1 VPKTLMLTLVLLTSA
16 VWLQA
21 QSGPTPDKKSTL
33 TTIQGCLRMNGGRYI
48 LTDNNGTV
56 HDLQGDTARLSR
68 YVGHEVEI
76 TGKPSIR
83 TTNTSQIN
91 IASSATEQPSFT
103 VQSGKQISAT
113 CTSAAQ

>member
-1 VPKTLMLTLVLLTSA
+1 MLTLVLLTST

-21 QSGPTPDKKSTL
+21 QSGSPRSDAGQTPDKTSSL
-33 TTIQGCLRMNGGRYI
+33 TTIQGCLHSYGGRYKV
-48 LTDNNGTV
+48 TDNNGTV

-83 TTNTSQIN
+83 TTNTSQMN
-91 IASSATEQPSFT
+91 IASSATEQPSLT
-103 VQSGKQISAT
+103 VQ
-113 CTSAAQ
+113 